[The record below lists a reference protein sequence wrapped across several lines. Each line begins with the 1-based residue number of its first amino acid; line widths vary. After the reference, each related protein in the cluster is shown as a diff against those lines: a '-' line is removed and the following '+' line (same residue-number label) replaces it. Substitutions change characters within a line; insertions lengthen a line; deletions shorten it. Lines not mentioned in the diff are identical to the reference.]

1 MCQTGKMRHIH
12 IALLAIV
19 VAFPAGVSASETRSQ
34 ILTPANI
41 TGDEIRT
48 IAVVP
53 INFDGQ
59 RTRPTTQARLG
70 NMFFNSPDTDK
81 FSESLASYWELSSYG
96 RERLEGKVFGLT
108 PIDGKS
114 SCNRSLSDGWAE
126 QVKDYWAERGE
137 NLDEYDH
144 LFLIM
149 PNRDCDFGGYAKNPG
164 KLIVINQFPSDWASV
179 RARSSIVASTI
190 AHELLHN
197 LGFAHSGIVGCLA
210 GGKKISLGGVC
221 KETDRYKYDWD
232 PYEIIT
238 SSGYWPK
245 HLLNSFQRITLGFIP
260 ESEQV
265 RLNTSGTYN
274 VSLNPIE
281 FSASTTKAL
290 VIRRNGLSEYVT
302 PTYDSDD
309 MPTASAPDICVE
321 WHQPR
326 GWFNDFGPKGSIV
339 RGITMRLCDLYS
351 GGVEYLLEESGSE
364 TGFFHAGTRLIDA
377 TPGSKSGK
385 ADWTD
390 AQLTKG
396 IWTDEFNGITIRVV
410 GFDKPGTDRDQW
422 SVNLEVL
429 IP

>member
-1 MCQTGKMRHIH
+1 MKRALVFLLS
-12 IALLAIV
+12 IAF
-19 VAFPAGVSASETRSQ
+19 AFPAGAAARGLSRDVVTQLVVDGS
-34 ILTPANI
+34 
-41 TGDEIRT
+41 GVRT

-53 INFDGQ
+53 INFEGQ
-59 RTRPTTQARLG
+59 RIRPTTQARLG

-108 PIDGKS
+108 PIDGES
-114 SCNRSLSDGWAE
+114 SCKTSLSDGWAA
-126 QVKDYWAERGE
+126 QVKSYWAEQGE
-137 NLDEYDH
+137 NLDDYDH

-149 PNRDCDFGGYAKNPG
+149 PNRKCDFGGFADMPG
-164 KLIVINQFPSDWASV
+164 KLIVINQYPSDWASA
-179 RARSSIVASTI
+179 RARSSLTLSTL

-197 LGFAHSGIVGCLA
+197 LGFDHSGIVGCLA
-210 GGKKISLGGVC
+210 EGKKVSLGGVC

-245 HLLNSFQRITLGFIP
+245 HLLNSFQRITLGFMP
-260 ESEQV
+260 ESEQA
-265 RLNTSGTYN
+265 RLDSAGTYS

-281 FSASTTKAL
+281 FSTSATKAL
-290 VIRRNGLSEYVT
+290 VIRRTGLSEFVT

-309 MPTASAPDICVE
+309 MPTAGAPDICIE

-326 GWFNDFGPKGSIV
+326 GWFNNFGPKSSIV
-339 RGITMRLCDLYS
+339 RGISMRLCDLYS
-351 GGVEYLLEESGSE
+351 GGVEYAFEDGGSE
-364 TGFFHAGTRLIDA
+364 TGFFQAGTRLIDA
-377 TPGSKSGK
+377 TPGSKVGK

-396 IWTDEFNGITIRVV
+396 TWTDEFTGITIRVV
-410 GFDKPGTDRDQW
+410 GFDKTGTDRSQW
-422 SVNLEVL
+422 SVQLEVV

>member
-1 MCQTGKMRHIH
+1 MRRIL
-12 IALLAIV
+12 IALLTAA
-19 VAFPAGVSASETRSQ
+19 VAFPTGVSAGETQSQ
-34 ILTPANI
+34 TFAPANI
-41 TGDEIRT
+41 IGDGIRT

-96 RERLEGKVFGLT
+96 RERIEGKVFALT
-108 PIDGKS
+108 PLDGKS
-114 SCNRSLSDGWAE
+114 SCDMDLGEDWAN
-126 QVKDYWAERGE
+126 QVESYWASRGE
-137 NLDEYDH
+137 YLDDYDH
-144 LFLIM
+144 VFLVM
-149 PNRDCDFGGYAKNPG
+149 PKRKCDFGGYADMPG
-164 KLIVINQFPSDWASV
+164 KLIVINQYSYDWASV
-179 RARSSIVASTI
+179 RARSSIALSTI

-197 LGFAHSGIVGCLA
+197 LGFDHSGIVGCLA
-210 GGKKISLGGVC
+210 EGKKVSLGGVC

-245 HLLNSFQRITLGFIP
+245 HLLNSFQRITLGFMP
-260 ESEQV
+260 ESEQA
-265 RLNTSGTYN
+265 RLDSAGTYN

-281 FSASTTKAL
+281 FSTSATKAL
-290 VIRRNGLSEYVT
+290 VIRRTGLSEFVT

-309 MPTASAPDICVE
+309 MPTAGAPDICIE

-326 GWFNDFGPKGSIV
+326 GWFNDFAPKSSIV

-351 GGVEYLLEESGSE
+351 GGVEYLLENGGSE
-364 TGFFHAGTRLIDA
+364 TGFFQAGTRLIDA
-377 TPGSKSGK
+377 TPGSKVGK

-396 IWTDEFNGITIRVV
+396 TWTDEFTGIRIRVV
-410 GFDKPGTDRDQW
+410 GFDKTGTDRSQW
-422 SVNLEVL
+422 SVNLEVV

>member
-1 MCQTGKMRHIH
+1 MRRIL
-12 IALLAIV
+12 IALLTAA
-19 VAFPAGVSASETRSQ
+19 VAFPTGVSAGETQSQ
-34 ILTPANI
+34 TFAPANI
-41 TGDEIRT
+41 IGDGIRT

-96 RERLEGKVFGLT
+96 RERIEGKVFALT
-108 PIDGKS
+108 PLDGKS
-114 SCNRSLSDGWAE
+114 SCDMDLGEDWAN
-126 QVKDYWAERGE
+126 QVESYWASRGE
-137 NLDEYDH
+137 YLDDYDH
-144 LFLIM
+144 VFLVM
-149 PNRDCDFGGYAKNPG
+149 PKRQCDFGGYADMPG
-164 KLIVINQFPSDWASV
+164 KLIVINQYSYDWASV
-179 RARSSIVASTI
+179 RARSSIALSTI

-197 LGFAHSGIVGCLA
+197 LGFDHSGIVGCLA
-210 GGKKISLGGVC
+210 EGKKVSLGGVC

-245 HLLNSFQRITLGFIP
+245 HLLNSFQRITLGFMP
-260 ESEQV
+260 ESEQA
-265 RLNTSGTYN
+265 RLDSAGTYN

-281 FSASTTKAL
+281 FSTSATKAL
-290 VIRRNGLSEYVT
+290 VIRRTGLSEFVT

-309 MPTASAPDICVE
+309 MPTAGAPDICIE

-326 GWFNDFGPKGSIV
+326 GWFNDFAPKSSIV

-351 GGVEYLLEESGSE
+351 GGVEYLLENGGSE
-364 TGFFHAGTRLIDA
+364 TGFFQAGTRLIDA
-377 TPGSKSGK
+377 TPGSKVGK

-396 IWTDEFNGITIRVV
+396 TWTDEFTGIRIRVV
-410 GFDKPGTDRDQW
+410 GFDKTGTDRSQW
-422 SVNLEVL
+422 SVNLEVV

>member
-1 MCQTGKMRHIH
+1 MRRIL
-12 IALLAIV
+12 IALLTAA
-19 VAFPAGVSASETRSQ
+19 VAFPTGVSAGETQSQ
-34 ILTPANI
+34 TFAPANI
-41 TGDEIRT
+41 IGDGIRT

-96 RERLEGKVFGLT
+96 RERIEGKVFALT
-108 PIDGKS
+108 PLDGKS
-114 SCNRSLSDGWAE
+114 SCDMDLGEDWAN
-126 QVKDYWAERGE
+126 QVESYWASRGE
-137 NLDEYDH
+137 YLDDYDH
-144 LFLIM
+144 VFLVM
-149 PNRDCDFGGYAKNPG
+149 PKRKCDFGGYADMPG
-164 KLIVINQFPSDWASV
+164 KLIVINQYSYDWASV
-179 RARSSIVASTI
+179 RARSSIALSTI

-197 LGFAHSGIVGCLA
+197 LGFDHSGIVGCLA
-210 GGKKISLGGVC
+210 EGKKVSLGGVC
-221 KETDRYKYDWD
+221 KETDRYKDDWD

-245 HLLNSFQRITLGFIP
+245 HLLNSFQRITLGFMP
-260 ESEQV
+260 ESEQA
-265 RLNTSGTYN
+265 RLDSAGTYN

-281 FSASTTKAL
+281 FSTSATKAL
-290 VIRRNGLSEYVT
+290 VIRRTGLSEFVT

-309 MPTASAPDICVE
+309 MPTAGAPDICIE

-326 GWFNDFGPKGSIV
+326 GWFNDFAPKSSIV

-351 GGVEYLLEESGSE
+351 GGVEYLLENGGSE
-364 TGFFHAGTRLIDA
+364 TGFFQAGTRLIDA
-377 TPGSKSGK
+377 TPGSKVGK

-396 IWTDEFNGITIRVV
+396 TWTDEFTGITIRVV
-410 GFDKPGTDRDQW
+410 GFDKTGTDRSQW
-422 SVNLEVL
+422 SVQLEVV

>member
-1 MCQTGKMRHIH
+1 MRRIL
-12 IALLAIV
+12 IALLTAA
-19 VAFPAGVSASETRSQ
+19 VAFPAGVSAGETQSQ
-34 ILTPANI
+34 TFAPANI
-41 TGDEIRT
+41 IGDGIRT

-96 RERLEGKVFGLT
+96 RERIEGKVFALT
-108 PIDGKS
+108 PLDGKS
-114 SCNRSLSDGWAE
+114 SCDMDLGEDWAN
-126 QVKDYWAERGE
+126 QVESYWASRGE
-137 NLDEYDH
+137 YLDDYDH
-144 LFLIM
+144 VFLVM
-149 PNRDCDFGGYAKNPG
+149 PKRKCDFGGYADMPG
-164 KLIVINQFPSDWASV
+164 KVIVINQYSYDWASV
-179 RARSSIVASTI
+179 RARSSIALSTI

-197 LGFAHSGIVGCLA
+197 LGFDHSGIVGCLTE
-210 GGKKISLGGVC
+210 GKKVSLGGVC

-245 HLLNSFQRITLGFIP
+245 HLLNSFQRITLGFMP
-260 ESEQV
+260 ESEQA
-265 RLNTSGTYN
+265 RLDSAGTYN

-281 FSASTTKAL
+281 FSTSATKAL
-290 VIRRNGLSEYVT
+290 VIRRTGLSEFVT

-309 MPTASAPDICVE
+309 MPTAGAPDICVE

-326 GWFNDFGPKGSIV
+326 GWFNDFGPKSSIV

-351 GGVEYLLEESGSE
+351 GGVEYWLEDGGSE
-364 TGFFHAGTRLIDA
+364 TGFYQAGTRLIDA
-377 TPGSKSGK
+377 TPGSKVGK

-396 IWTDEFNGITIRVV
+396 TWTDEFTGITIRVV
-410 GFDKPGTDRDQW
+410 GFDKTGTDRSQW
-422 SVNLEVL
+422 SVNLEVV

>member
-1 MCQTGKMRHIH
+1 MRRIL
-12 IALLAIV
+12 IALLTAA
-19 VAFPAGVSASETRSQ
+19 VAFPTGVSAGETQSQ
-34 ILTPANI
+34 TFAPANI
-41 TGDEIRT
+41 IGDGIRT

-96 RERLEGKVFGLT
+96 RERIEGKVFALT
-108 PIDGKS
+108 PLDGKS
-114 SCNRSLSDGWAE
+114 SCDMDLGEDWAN
-126 QVKDYWAERGE
+126 QVESYWASRGE
-137 NLDEYDH
+137 YLDDYDH
-144 LFLIM
+144 VFLVM
-149 PNRDCDFGGYAKNPG
+149 PKRKCDFGGYADMPG
-164 KLIVINQFPSDWASV
+164 KLIVINQYSYDWASV
-179 RARSSIVASTI
+179 RARSSIALSTI

-197 LGFAHSGIVGCLA
+197 LGFDHSGIVGCLA
-210 GGKKISLGGVC
+210 EGKKVSLGGVC

-245 HLLNSFQRITLGFIP
+245 HLLNSFQRITLGFMP
-260 ESEQV
+260 ESEQA
-265 RLNTSGTYN
+265 RLDSAGTYN

-281 FSASTTKAL
+281 FSTSATKAL
-290 VIRRNGLSEYVT
+290 VIRRTGLSEFVT

-309 MPTASAPDICVE
+309 MPTAGAPDICIE

-326 GWFNDFGPKGSIV
+326 GWFNDFAPKSSIV

-351 GGVEYLLEESGSE
+351 GGVEYLLENGGSE
-364 TGFFHAGTRLIDA
+364 TGFFQAGTRLIDA
-377 TPGSKSGK
+377 TPGSKVGK

-396 IWTDEFNGITIRVV
+396 TWTDEFTGIRIRVV
-410 GFDKPGTDRDQW
+410 GFDKTGTDRSQW
-422 SVNLEVL
+422 SVQLEVV

>member
-1 MCQTGKMRHIH
+1 MRRIL
-12 IALLAIV
+12 IALLTAA
-19 VAFPAGVSASETRSQ
+19 VAFPTGVSAGETQSQ
-34 ILTPANI
+34 TFAPANI
-41 TGDEIRT
+41 IGDGIRT

-96 RERLEGKVFGLT
+96 RERIEGKVFALT
-108 PIDGKS
+108 PLDRKS
-114 SCNRSLSDGWAE
+114 SCDMDLGEDWAN
-126 QVKDYWAERGE
+126 QVESYWASRGE
-137 NLDEYDH
+137 YLDDYDH
-144 LFLIM
+144 VFLVM
-149 PNRDCDFGGYAKNPG
+149 PKRKCDFGGYADMPG
-164 KLIVINQFPSDWASV
+164 KLIVINQYSYDWASV
-179 RARSSIVASTI
+179 RARSSIALSTI

-197 LGFAHSGIVGCLA
+197 LGFDHSGIVGCLA
-210 GGKKISLGGVC
+210 ERKKVSLGGVC

-245 HLLNSFQRITLGFIP
+245 HLLNSFQRITLGFMP
-260 ESEQV
+260 ESEQA
-265 RLNTSGTYN
+265 RLDSAGTYN

-281 FSASTTKAL
+281 FSTSATKAL
-290 VIRRNGLSEYVT
+290 VIRRTGLSEFVT

-309 MPTASAPDICVE
+309 MPTAGAPDICIE

-326 GWFNDFGPKGSIV
+326 GWFNDFAPKSSIV

-351 GGVEYLLEESGSE
+351 GGVEYLLENGGSE
-364 TGFFHAGTRLIDA
+364 TGFFQAGTRLIDA
-377 TPGSKSGK
+377 TPGSKVGK

-396 IWTDEFNGITIRVV
+396 TWTDEFTGIRIRVV
-410 GFDKPGTDRDQW
+410 GFDKTGTDRSQW
-422 SVNLEVL
+422 SVNLEVV

>member
-1 MCQTGKMRHIH
+1 MRRIL
-12 IALLAIV
+12 IALLTAA
-19 VAFPAGVSASETRSQ
+19 VAFPTGVSAGETQSQ
-34 ILTPANI
+34 TFAPANI
-41 TGDEIRT
+41 IGDGIRT

-96 RERLEGKVFGLT
+96 RERIEGKVFALT
-108 PIDGKS
+108 PLDGKS
-114 SCNRSLSDGWAE
+114 SCDMDLGEDWAN
-126 QVKDYWAERGE
+126 QVESYWASRGE
-137 NLDEYDH
+137 YLDDYDH
-144 LFLIM
+144 VFLVM
-149 PNRDCDFGGYAKNPG
+149 PKRKCDFGGYADMPG
-164 KLIVINQFPSDWASV
+164 KLIVINQYSYDWASV
-179 RARSSIVASTI
+179 RARSSIALSTI

-197 LGFAHSGIVGCLA
+197 LGFDHSGIVGCLA
-210 GGKKISLGGVC
+210 EGKKVSLGGVC

-245 HLLNSFQRITLGFIP
+245 HLLNSFQRITLGFMP
-260 ESEQV
+260 ESEQA
-265 RLNTSGTYN
+265 RLDSAGTYN

-281 FSASTTKAL
+281 FSTSATKAL
-290 VIRRNGLSEYVT
+290 VIRRTGLSEFVT

-309 MPTASAPDICVE
+309 MPTAGAPDICIE

-326 GWFNDFGPKGSIV
+326 GWFNDFAPKSSIV

-351 GGVEYLLEESGSE
+351 GGVEYLLENGGSE
-364 TGFFHAGTRLIDA
+364 TGFFQAGTRLIDA
-377 TPGSKSGK
+377 TPGSKVGK

-396 IWTDEFNGITIRVV
+396 TWTDEFTRIRIRVV
-410 GFDKPGTDRDQW
+410 GFDKTGTDRSQW
-422 SVNLEVL
+422 SVNLEVV

>member
-1 MCQTGKMRHIH
+1 MRR
-12 IALLAIV
+12 LLIV
-19 VAFPAGVSASETRSQ
+19 LLTAAVAFPAGAAAGEGWSTTLAPLNVPSD
-34 ILTPANI
+34 
-41 TGDEIRT
+41 GIRT

-53 INFDGQ
+53 INFEGQ

-108 PIDGKS
+108 SIDGES
-114 SCNRSLSDGWAE
+114 SCNSSLSDGWAE
-126 QVKDYWAERGE
+126 QVKDYWAEQGE
-137 NLDEYDH
+137 NLDDYDH

-149 PNRDCDFGGYAKNPG
+149 PSRDCDFGGYASSPG
-164 KLIVINQFPSDWASV
+164 KLIVINLYPSHWASA
-179 RARSSIVASTI
+179 RARSSITLSI
-190 AHELLHN
+190 LAHELLHN
-197 LGFAHSGIVGCLA
+197 LGFDHSGIVGCVA
-210 GGKKISLGGVC
+210 EGKKTSLGGEC

-238 SSGYWPK
+238 SAGYWPK
-245 HLLNSFQRITLGFIP
+245 RLLNSFQRITLGFMP

-265 RLNTSGTYN
+265 RLDVAGTHT

-281 FSASTTKAL
+281 FSASATKAL
-290 VIRRNGLSEYVT
+290 VIRRTGLSEFVT

-309 MPTASAPDICVE
+309 MPTAGAPDICIE

-326 GWFNDFGPKGSIV
+326 GWFNNFGPKSSIV
-339 RGITMRLCDLYS
+339 RGISMRLCDLYS
-351 GGVEYLLEESGSE
+351 GGVEYPLEDGGSE
-364 TGFFHAGTRLIDA
+364 TGFYQAGTRLIDA
-377 TPGSKSGK
+377 TPGSKVGK

-396 IWTDEFNGITIRVV
+396 IWTDEFTGITIRVV
-410 GFDKPGTDRDQW
+410 GFDKTGTDRSQW
-422 SVNLEVL
+422 SVQLEVV

>member
-1 MCQTGKMRHIH
+1 MRRIL
-12 IALLAIV
+12 IALLTAA
-19 VAFPAGVSASETRSQ
+19 VAFPTGVSAGETQSQ
-34 ILTPANI
+34 TFAPANI
-41 TGDEIRT
+41 IGDGIRT

-96 RERLEGKVFGLT
+96 RERIEGKVFALT
-108 PIDGKS
+108 PLDGKS
-114 SCNRSLSDGWAE
+114 SCDMDLGEDWAN
-126 QVKDYWAERGE
+126 QVESYWASRGE
-137 NLDEYDH
+137 YLDDYDH
-144 LFLIM
+144 VFLVM
-149 PNRDCDFGGYAKNPG
+149 PKRKCDFGGYADMPG
-164 KLIVINQFPSDWASV
+164 KLIVINQYSYDWASV
-179 RARSSIVASTI
+179 RARSSIALSTI

-197 LGFAHSGIVGCLA
+197 LGFDHSGIVGCLTE
-210 GGKKISLGGVC
+210 GKKVSLGGVC

-245 HLLNSFQRITLGFIP
+245 HLLNSFQRITLGFMP
-260 ESEQV
+260 ESEQA
-265 RLNTSGTYN
+265 RLDSAGTYN

-281 FSASTTKAL
+281 FSTSATKAL
-290 VIRRNGLSEYVT
+290 VIRRTGLSEFVT

-309 MPTASAPDICVE
+309 MPTAGAPDICIE

-326 GWFNDFGPKGSIV
+326 GWFNDFAPKSSIV

-351 GGVEYLLEESGSE
+351 GGVEYLLENGGSE
-364 TGFFHAGTRLIDA
+364 TGFFQAGTRLIDA
-377 TPGSKSGK
+377 TPGSKVGK

-396 IWTDEFNGITIRVV
+396 TWTDEFTGIRIRVV
-410 GFDKPGTDRDQW
+410 GFDKTGTDRSQW
-422 SVNLEVL
+422 SVNLEVV

>member
-1 MCQTGKMRHIH
+1 MRRIL
-12 IALLAIV
+12 IALLTAA
-19 VAFPAGVSASETRSQ
+19 VAFPTGVSAGETQSQ
-34 ILTPANI
+34 TFAPANI
-41 TGDEIRT
+41 IGDGIRT

-96 RERLEGKVFGLT
+96 RERIEGKVFALT
-108 PIDGKS
+108 PLDGKS
-114 SCNRSLSDGWAE
+114 SCDMDLGEDWAN
-126 QVKDYWAERGE
+126 QVESYWASRGE
-137 NLDEYDH
+137 YLDDYDH
-144 LFLIM
+144 VFLVM
-149 PNRDCDFGGYAKNPG
+149 PKRKCDFGGYADMPG
-164 KLIVINQFPSDWASV
+164 KLIVINQYSYDWASV
-179 RARSSIVASTI
+179 RARSSIALSTI

-197 LGFAHSGIVGCLA
+197 LGFDHSGIVGCLA
-210 GGKKISLGGVC
+210 EGKKVSLGGVC
-221 KETDRYKYDWD
+221 KETDRYKDDWD

-245 HLLNSFQRITLGFIP
+245 HLLNSFQRITLGFMP
-260 ESEQV
+260 ESEQA
-265 RLNTSGTYN
+265 RLDSAGTYN

-281 FSASTTKAL
+281 FSTSATKAL
-290 VIRRNGLSEYVT
+290 VIRRTGLSEFVT

-309 MPTASAPDICVE
+309 MPTAGAPDICIE

-326 GWFNDFGPKGSIV
+326 GWFNDFAPKSSIV

-351 GGVEYLLEESGSE
+351 GGVEYLLENGGSE
-364 TGFFHAGTRLIDA
+364 TGFFQAGTRLIDA
-377 TPGSKSGK
+377 TPGSKVGK

-396 IWTDEFNGITIRVV
+396 TWTDEFTGIRIRVV
-410 GFDKPGTDRDQW
+410 GFDKTGTDRSQW
-422 SVNLEVL
+422 SVNLEVV